1 MTYNKYVFTKA
12 SNAGH
17 KGVNNQMGRI
27 RKVFKGWKDYLWII
41 AGSILTAAAIN
52 IFLVPYKI
60 APGGVTGIATV
71 IYYLSGYRFP
81 VGTTM
86 LVLNIPLFIFGM
98 RFIGGRF
105 TIRTLFSTILLS
117 ALIDLFKPFTD
128 YFINHYLTMLDNPA
142 WNPDYLLYS
151 IFGGFFM
158 GLGLGLVFRSGATT
172 GGTDLAARIVK
183 HFAPHMTMGK
193 LLLIIDSSVI
203 LFAAISF
210 NSFVLALYAILSLF
224 ISSKVIDAILEG
236 VNFAKAVYI
245 ISDKSDE
252 IAKQILVE
260 LDRGVTAL
268 KGTGMYTGADKQVLF
283 CVLQRGQ
290 LPLLKLLVKKA
301 DPTAFV
307 ILTDIREVLGEGF
320 KTYD

>member
-1 MTYNKYVFTKA
+1 
-12 SNAGH
+12 
-17 KGVNNQMGRI
+17 MGRL
-27 RKVFKGWKDYLWII
+27 RKIFKGWKDYLWII
-41 AGSILTAAAIN
+41 VGSIITAAAIN

-71 IYYLSGYRFP
+71 IYYLSSGRFP

-86 LVLNIPLFIFGM
+86 LVLNIPLFIFGI

-105 TIRTLFSTILLS
+105 AIRTLFSTVFLS
-117 ALIDLFKPFTD
+117 AIIDLAKPFTD
-128 YFINHYLTMLDNPA
+128 YFTSHYLTNFDSISS
-142 WNPDYLLYS
+142 NPDYLLYS

-158 GLGLGLVFRSGATT
+158 GAGLGLVFRSGATT

-183 HFAPHMTMGK
+183 HFAPQLTMGQ

-210 NSFVLALYAILSLF
+210 NSFLLALYAILSLY

-236 VNFAKAVYI
+236 INFAKAVYI

-252 IAKQILVE
+252 ISKLILVE

-268 KGTGMYTGADKQVLF
+268 KGTGMYTGGDKQVLY

-290 LPLLKLLVKKA
+290 LPLLKLLVKKT

-307 ILTDIREVLGEGF
+307 ILSDVREVLGEGF

>member
-1 MTYNKYVFTKA
+1 MRLLRKA
-12 SNAGH
+12 
-17 KGVNNQMGRI
+17 
-27 RKVFKGWKDYLWII
+27 FKGWKDYLWII
-41 AGSILTAAAIN
+41 AGSIITAAAIN
-52 IFLVPYKI
+52 LFLVPYKI

-71 IYYLSGYRFP
+71 IYYLSGGRFH
-81 VGTTM
+81 VGVTM
-86 LVLNIPLFIFGM
+86 LILNVPLFLFGM

-105 TIRTLFSTILLS
+105 TVRTLFSTVFLS
-117 ALIDLFKPFTD
+117 VIIDLSEPFTH
-128 YFINHYLTMLDNPA
+128 FFSSHYLINPEGMPT
-142 WNPDYLLYS
+142 NPDYLLYS

-158 GLGLGLVFRSGATT
+158 GAGLGLVFRSGATT

-183 HFAPHMTMGK
+183 HFVPHLTMGQ
-193 LLLIIDSSVI
+193 LLLVIDSSVI

-210 NSFVLALYAILSLF
+210 NSFLLALYAILSLY

-236 VNFAKAVYI
+236 VNFAKAVFI

-252 IAKQILVE
+252 IAKLILVE

-268 KGTGMYTGADKQVLF
+268 KGTGMYTGTDKQVLY

-290 LPLLKLLVKKA
+290 LPLLKLLVKRT

-307 ILTDIREVLGEGF
+307 ILTDIREVFGEGF